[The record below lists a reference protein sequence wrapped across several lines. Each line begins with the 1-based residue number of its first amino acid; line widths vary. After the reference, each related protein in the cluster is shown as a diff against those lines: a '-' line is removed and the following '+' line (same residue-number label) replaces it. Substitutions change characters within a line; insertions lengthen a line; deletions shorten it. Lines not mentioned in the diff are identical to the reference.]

1 MSSSG
6 KRKLPLS
13 LRRPRTILLVALAL
27 IVASV
32 LALAGLTMA
41 G

>member
-1 MSSSG
+1 MG
-6 KRKLPLS
+6 AHVLGPVGRIA
-13 LRRPRTILLVALAL
+13 TAVALAL

-32 LALAGLTMA
+32 LALAGLTVA